1 MGNDYIELVLNIGAF
16 GLLMIC
22 LLMFLYIQRWRQL
35 WQDKTSGFK
44 LLQTGA
50 GVGIL
55 LALLYS
61 LTGFS
66 LHTPANAVFFAF
78 LFGIFLH
85 KEQLTQSKSITEH
98 EKK

>member
-1 MGNDYIELVLNIGAF
+1 L
-16 GLLMIC
+16 
-22 LLMFLYIQRWRQL
+22 QL
-35 WQDKTSGFK
+35 IKEPSYSFK
-44 LLQTGA
+44 LLKTGA

-61 LTGFS
+61 LTDFG

-85 KEQLTQSKSITEH
+85 NETSDPILINDAAKQ
-98 EKK
+98 

>member
-1 MGNDYIELVLNIGAF
+1 MGLMGLVIIALVLTI
-16 GLLMIC
+16 
-22 LLMFLYIQRWRQL
+22 YIVRWLQL
-35 WQDKTSGFK
+35 IKEPSYSFK
-44 LLQTGA
+44 LLKTGA

-61 LTGFS
+61 LTDFG

-85 KEQLTQSKSITEH
+85 NETSTPKISNDVTKH
-98 EKK
+98 